1 MEKKELKLIVRRAN
15 NSAAGNPRFRIIS
28 WNDQILLNEIIK
40 NGFIR
45 DLKKGLF
52 TEANASDSYSVGNKE
67 GFVIDNIKI
76 VATIKY

>member
-28 WNDQILLNEIIK
+28 WSSQVLLNEIIK
-40 NGFIR
+40 NGFIK

-52 TEANASDSYSVGNKE
+52 TESNSSYSYSIGNKG
-67 GFVIDNIKI
+67 GFIIDKI
-76 VATIKY
+76 SILSTIKY